1 MTTTT
6 RRHDGT
12 TARPHD
18 GTTTRRLTSFLV
30 LALAVT
36 AIVSLQAQVTF
47 DRLVRAAQE
56 PHNWLSYSG
65 GYFSQRHSE
74 LVQMTPDNVKNLESA
89 WIYQLNSR
97 EPTSTRFEVTP
108 VVADGIMY
116 IVQPPNDIVSLDA
129 VSGRSFWT
137 YSYNPSP
144 QARPCCGRLNRGLAI
159 HEDRLFMGTI
169 DGHMVAIDAKTGKL
183 LWDVTVVRPEAGYA
197 FASAP
202 LVIKDK
208 VIMGPAGGEYGI
220 RGFLA
225 AFDVATGKE
234 VWRFNLVPGPGEP
247 GFDTWQGDSWKTGGA
262 SIWLTGSYDPELNLT
277 YWGVGNPGPDWNGDN
292 REGDNLYSNS
302 VVALDADTGTL
313 KWHFQFSPHD
323 EFDYDAVQ
331 IPVLADAAWQG
342 KPRKLM
348 YFANRNGYFYVLDR
362 ATGQFL
368 SGTPFV
374 EVNWASGL
382 DPKSGRPIRV
392 AGKAPSAPPGTL
404 IFPGNQGG
412 TNWYSPSFSPRTG
425 LFYIPTWANYSSL
438 YVRDKVEYVEGR
450 RFAGG
455 GARAPVPGIRSGQGG
470 YSWAKPEEGYGAVRA
485 IDPNTGA
492 LRWEYKMSDLTWAGI
507 LTTASNVLFSGSGEG
522 YFFALD
528 ARNGNLLWK
537 TQLGS
542 VIRSGPMS
550 YAINGKQHVAVAAGS
565 ALFVFKLRE

>member
-1 MTTTT
+1 M
-6 RRHDGT
+6 
-12 TARPHD
+12 
-18 GTTTRRLTSFLV
+18 RRLAGGGWWLV
-30 LALAVT
+30 VGGL
-36 AIVSLQAQVTF
+36 SLVVVAASLHAQVSF
-47 DRLVRAAQE
+47 DRLVSAAKE

-65 GYFSQRHSE
+65 SYFSQRHSE
-74 LVQMTPDNVKNLESA
+74 LTQITPDNAKNLELA
-89 WIYQLNSR
+89 WIYQLTSR

-116 IVQPPNDIVSLDA
+116 IVQPPNDIIALDA
-129 VSGRSFWT
+129 VTGRPFWT
-137 YSYNPSP
+137 FSYNPSL
-144 QARPCCGRLNRGLAI
+144 QARPCCGRVNRGVAI
-159 HEDRLFMGTI
+159 QGDRLFMGTI
-169 DGHMVAIDAKTGKL
+169 DGHMVAVDAKTGKL
-183 LWDVTVVRPEAGYA
+183 LWDKEVVRPEAGYA
-197 FASAP
+197 FVAAP

-208 VIMGPAGGEYGI
+208 VIMGPAGGEFGI

-225 AFDVATGKE
+225 AFDVATGNE
-234 VWRFNLVPGPGEP
+234 AWRFNLVPGPGEA
-247 GFDTWQGDSWKTGGA
+247 GFQTWQGDSWKTGGA
-262 SIWLTGSYDPELNLT
+262 SIWLTGSYDPDLNLT

-302 VVALDADTGTL
+302 VVALDADTGKL

-331 IPVLADAAWQG
+331 IPVLADAQWQG
-342 KPRKLM
+342 QPRKLM
-348 YFANRNGYFYVLDR
+348 YFANRNGFFYVLDR
-362 ATGQFL
+362 ITGQFL
-368 SGTPFV
+368 SGKPFV
-374 EVNWASGL
+374 EVNWASAL
-382 DPKSGRPIRV
+382 DPKTGRPIRV

-412 TNWYSPSFSPRTG
+412 TNWYSPSYSPRTG

-455 GARAPVPGIRSGQGG
+455 GARAPVPGIRTGQGG

-485 IDPNTGA
+485 IDPTTGA
-492 LRWEYKMSDLTWAGI
+492 MRWEFKMSDLTWAGVM
-507 LTTASNVLFSGSGEG
+507 TTASNVLFSGSGEG

-528 ARNGNLLWK
+528 ARTGNLLWK

-542 VIRSGPMS
+542 VVRSGPMS
-550 YAINGKQHVAVAAGS
+550 YAINGKQHVAIAAGS

>member
-1 MTTTT
+1 MTSCL
-6 RRHDGT
+6 R
-12 TARPHD
+12 A
-18 GTTTRRLTSFLV
+18 FV
-30 LALAVT
+30 VVFVVVFVVA
-36 AIVSLQAQVTF
+36 SLNAQVTF
-47 DRLVRAAQE
+47 DRLVRASQE

-65 GYFSQRHSE
+65 GYFSQRYTQ
-74 LVQMTPDNVKNLESA
+74 LAQITPENVRNLESA
-89 WIYQLNSR
+89 WIYQLTSR

-108 VVADGIMY
+108 VVVDGIMY
-116 IVQPPNDIVSLDA
+116 IVQPPNDIIALDA
-129 VSGRSFWT
+129 VTGRPFWT

-144 QARPCCGRLNRGLAI
+144 QSRPCCGRLNRGVAI
-159 HEDRLFMGTI
+159 HGDRLFMGTI
-169 DGHMVAIDAKTGKL
+169 DGHMVAVDAKNGKL
-183 LWDVTVVRPEAGYA
+183 LWDKTVVRPEAGYA

-225 AFDVATGKE
+225 AFDVATGRE

-247 GFDTWQGDSWKTGGA
+247 GFETWQGDSWKTGGA

-302 VVALDADTGTL
+302 VVALDADTGAL

-331 IPVLADAAWQG
+331 IPVLADAHWQG
-342 KPRKLM
+342 QPRKLM

-362 ATGQFL
+362 TTGQFL

-412 TNWYSPSFSPRTG
+412 TNWYSPSYSPRTG

-438 YVRDKVEYVEGR
+438 YIRDKAEYFEGR
-450 RFAGG
+450 RFGGG

-492 LRWEYKMSDLTWAGI
+492 LRWEFKMSDLTWAGI
-507 LTTASNVLFSGSGEG
+507 MTTASDVLFSGSGEG
-522 YFFALD
+522 YFYALD
-528 ARNGNLLWK
+528 ARTGSLLWK
-537 TQLGS
+537 RQLGS

-550 YAINGKQHVAVAAGS
+550 YAVNGKQHVAIAAGS
-565 ALFVFKLRE
+565 ALFVYKLSE

>member
-1 MTTTT
+1 MKLQVIV
-6 RRHDGT
+6 
-12 TARPHD
+12 A
-18 GTTTRRLTSFLV
+18 
-30 LALAVT
+30 ALFA
-36 AIVSLQAQVTF
+36 AASLHAQGQVTF
-47 DRLVRAAQE
+47 DRLVRASQE
-56 PHNWLSYSG
+56 PHNWLTYSG
-65 GYFSQRHSE
+65 SYFSQRHTE
-74 LVQMTPDNVKNLESA
+74 LAQITPDNVKNLESA
-89 WIYQLNSR
+89 WIYQLTSR

-108 VVADGIMY
+108 VVADGVMY
-116 IVQPPNDIVSLDA
+116 IVQPPNDIIALDA
-129 VSGRSFWT
+129 VTGRPYWT

-144 QARPCCGRLNRGLAI
+144 QARPCCGRLNRGVAI
-159 HEDRLFMGTI
+159 HQDRLFMGTI
-169 DGHMVAIDAKTGKL
+169 DGHMVAVDAKTGRL
-183 LWDVTVVRPEAGYA
+183 LWDKTVVRPEAGYA

-208 VIMGPAGGEYGI
+208 VIMGPAGGEFGI

-225 AFDVATGKE
+225 AFDVATGDE

-247 GFDTWQGDSWKTGGA
+247 GFESWQGDSWETGGA
-262 SIWLTGSYDPELNLT
+262 SIWLTGSYDPESNLT

-302 VVALDADTGTL
+302 VVALDADTGKL

-331 IPVLADAAWQG
+331 IPVLADAQWQG
-342 KPRKLM
+342 QPRKLM
-348 YFANRNGYFYVLDR
+348 YFANSNGYFYVLDR
-362 ATGQFL
+362 VTGQFL
-368 SGTPFV
+368 SGKSFV

-382 DPKSGRPIRV
+382 DPKSGRPIRI

-455 GARAPVPGIRSGQGG
+455 GGRAPVPGIRTGQGG

-485 IDPNTGA
+485 IDPATGSM
-492 LRWEYKMSDLTWAGI
+492 RWEFKMSDLTWAGVM
-507 LTTASNVLFSGSGEG
+507 TTASNVLFSGSGEG

-528 ARNGNLLWK
+528 ARTGNLLWK

-542 VIRSGPMS
+542 VVRSGPMS
-550 YAINGKQHVAVAAGS
+550 YAVNGKQHVAVAAGS

>member
-1 MTTTT
+1 M
-6 RRHDGT
+6 RK
-12 TARPHD
+12 
-18 GTTTRRLTSFLV
+18 LLV
-30 LALAVT
+30 GGLWLV
-36 AIVSLQAQVTF
+36 VGSLLVVASLHAQGQVTF
-47 DRLVRAAQE
+47 DRLVRASQE
-56 PHNWLSYSG
+56 PHNWLTYSG
-65 GYFSQRHSE
+65 GYFSQRYTE
-74 LVQMTPDNVKNLESA
+74 LAQITPENVRNLEPA
-89 WIYQLNSR
+89 WIYQLTSR

-108 VVADGIMY
+108 VVVDGVMY
-116 IVQPPNDIVSLDA
+116 IVQPPNDIIALDA
-129 VSGRSFWT
+129 VTGRPYWT

-144 QARPCCGRLNRGLAI
+144 QARPCCGRLNRGVAI
-159 HEDRLFMGTI
+159 HQDRLFMGTI
-169 DGHMVAIDAKTGKL
+169 DGHMVAVDAKTGKL
-183 LWDVTVVRPEAGYA
+183 LWDKTVVRPEAGYA

-202 LVIKDK
+202 LVVKDK
-208 VIMGPAGGEYGI
+208 VIMGPAGGEFGI

-225 AFDVATGKE
+225 AFDVATGNE
-234 VWRFNLVPGPGEP
+234 AWRFNLVPGPGEP
-247 GFDTWQGDSWKTGGA
+247 GFETWQGDSWKTGGA

-302 VVALDADTGTL
+302 VVALDADTGKL

-331 IPVLADAAWQG
+331 IPVLADAQWQG
-342 KPRKLM
+342 QPRKLM

-368 SGTPFV
+368 SGKPFV

-382 DPKSGRPIRV
+382 DPKSGRPIRI

-455 GARAPVPGIRSGQGG
+455 GGRAPVPGIRTGQGG
-470 YSWAKPEEGYGAVRA
+470 YSWSKPEEGYGAVRA

-492 LRWEYKMSDLTWAGI
+492 LRWEFKMSDLTWAGI
-507 LTTASNVLFSGSGEG
+507 MTTASNVLFSGSGEG

-542 VIRSGPMS
+542 VVRSGPMS
-550 YAINGKQHVAVAAGS
+550 YAVNGKQHVAIAAGS
-565 ALFVFKLRE
+565 ALFVYKLRE

>member
-1 MTTTT
+1 MSTTKARKHEGGPT
-6 RRHDGT
+6 RRWVH
-12 TARPHD
+12 
-18 GTTTRRLTSFLV
+18 FLGV
-30 LALAVT
+30 AFAVAVIALPK
-36 AIVSLQAQVTF
+36 AQVTYE
-47 DRLVRAAQE
+47 RLLRAAQE

-74 LVQMTPDNVKNLESA
+74 LVQITPDNVKNLESA

-116 IVQPPNDIVSLDA
+116 IVQPPNDIIALDA
-129 VSGRSFWT
+129 VSGRPFWT

-144 QARPCCGRLNRGLAI
+144 QARPCCGRLNRGVAI
-159 HEDRLFMGTI
+159 HQDRLFMGTI
-169 DGHMVAIDAKTGKL
+169 DGHMVAVDAKTGKL

-302 VVALDADTGTL
+302 VVALDADTGKL

-348 YFANRNGYFYVLDR
+348 YFANRNGFFYVLDR

-382 DPKSGRPIRV
+382 DPRTGRPIRV

-412 TNWYSPSFSPRTG
+412 TNWYSPSYSPRTG

-470 YSWAKPEEGYGAVRA
+470 YSWAKSEEGYGAVRA

-492 LRWEYKMSDLTWAGI
+492 LRWEYKMSDLTWAGV
-507 LTTASNVLFSGSGEG
+507 LTTASNLLFSGSGEG

-528 ARNGNLLWK
+528 ARTGNLLWK

-550 YAINGKQHVAVAAGS
+550 YATNGKQHVAVAAGS
-565 ALFVFKLRE
+565 GLFVFKVRE